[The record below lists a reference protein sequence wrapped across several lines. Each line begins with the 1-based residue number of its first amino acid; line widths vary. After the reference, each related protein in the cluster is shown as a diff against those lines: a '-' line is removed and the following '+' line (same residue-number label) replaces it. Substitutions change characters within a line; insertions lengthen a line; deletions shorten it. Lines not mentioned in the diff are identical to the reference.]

1 MRYLVEIL
9 LYEKVNL
16 VDIVH
21 NNCRLLGAVE
31 ISQIPLVPS
40 FAADMLKNEQGML
53 VADVYMLCLRHNMLE
68 QCSPP
73 LMLLLMRKKAK
84 YML

>member
-1 MRYLVEIL
+1 MI

-21 NNCRLLGAVE
+21 NCRLLGAVE

-40 FAADMLKNEQGML
+40 FAADMLKEEQGML
-53 VADVYMLCLRHNMLE
+53 VADVYVYALF
-68 QCSPP
+68 
-73 LMLLLMRKKAK
+73 KAQ
-84 YML
+84 YA